1 MMLIISPSK
10 TMNNNGMLA
19 GTQSEPI
26 YADQA
31 NTIIETIKK
40 LDLAGIRKLMSV
52 SEKIAVET
60 YNRFQDINTPGQ
72 AKKSAIFL
80 YSGEVYAGLDA
91 VSFHEDKLIYAQ
103 KHLRILSGLYGIL
116 RPLDLIGAYRLEM
129 ATRIEIG
136 KQPNLYKYWTGAIT
150 SQLQLDMDASG
161 SDILYNLG
169 SEEYFKAIDTKKLKA
184 RIINFQ
190 FYEIRNGKPVFVSF
204 NAKKARGMMARYII
218 HNRIFDPEKLTI
230 FNDDGYQYSSSLSS
244 ENTFAFV
251 RPLVVAM
258 ALK

>member
-1 MMLIISPSK
+1 MLIISPSK
-10 TMNNNGMLA
+10 TMNNNGIVA
-19 GTQSEPI
+19 SIQSEPI

-40 LDLAGIRKLMSV
+40 LDPAGIQTLMSV
-52 SEKIAVET
+52 SEKIALET
-60 YNRFQDINTPGQ
+60 YSRFQKFNTPGQ
-72 AKKSAIFL
+72 AKKTAIYL

-91 VSFHEDKLIYAQ
+91 ASFREDELTYVQ

-116 RPLDLIGAYRLEM
+116 RPLDLIGPYRLEM

-161 SDILYNLG
+161 SDILFNLG

-184 RIINFQ
+184 RIISFQ
-190 FYEIRNGKPVFVSF
+190 FYDIRNGKPVFVSF

-218 HNRIFDPEKLTI
+218 QNRIFDPEKLTI
-230 FNDDGYQYSSSLSS
+230 FNDVGYQYSSSLSS
-244 ENTFAFV
+244 GNTFVFV
-251 RPLVVAM
+251 RP
-258 ALK
+258 